1 MSSGAKKVSLDQ
13 RFNVDLVPFAFK
25 VTIKGNTT
33 AASITSFSD
42 VGGDIV
48 VYNENTA
55 ANIPASSGLNSGT
68 ALDVNAAPAIIGI
81 YMNVGNALELASV
94 SVDAGSIYAT
104 GGTAMTAGV
113 VTRKGDDS
121 TRPGILST
129 TKGICF
135 QISCT
140 TLDADA
146 AVQDNSF
153 WVTGMYVKDM
163 RQAS

>member
-1 MSSGAKKVSLDQ
+1 MGAGQSKSVGLEQ
-13 RFNVDLVPFAFK
+13 RLQVELVPFAFK

-33 AASITSFSD
+33 AASITTFSD
-42 VGGDIV
+42 VGGDIL

-81 YMNVGNALELASV
+81 YMNVGDALEVASI

-113 VTRKGDDS
+113 ITRKGNDS

-135 QISCT
+135 QVSCT

-146 AVQDNSF
+146 AIQDNSF
-153 WVTGMYVKDM
+153 WVFGAYVRDL
-163 RQAS
+163 RQ